1 MAAIY
6 TGLFLA
12 ALWLFPLFAAEPK
25 LGPVYQPI
33 THMVPLWFP
42 TLLIV
47 PAIAL
52 DLLRR
57 LVGERW
63 GRLTTGI
70 VAGCVY
76 LAAFVAAQW
85 PFADFL
91 LSPQARNPIFGT
103 IYFGYFDPA
112 NLTYDPYRFIAQGI
126 SIQFLSGIAIALLSS
141 IVFCCIG
148 MALGSWLKTVQ
159 R

>member
-1 MAAIY
+1 CTA
-6 TGLFLA
+6 
-12 ALWLFPLFAAEPK
+12 WLLVGCWVVRLVPAEPK
-25 LGPVYQPI
+25 VGPVYQPI

-42 TLLIV
+42 VLLIV

-52 DLLRR
+52 DLLRWMM
-57 LVGERW
+57 GERW
-63 GRLTTGI
+63 GKLKTGV

-112 NLTYDPYRFIAQGI
+112 NLPYDPYRFITRRT
-126 SIQFLSGIAIALLSS
+126 SIHFASVIASAFTS
-141 IVFCCIG
+141 CG
-148 MALGSWLKTVQ
+148 
-159 R
+159 

>member
-1 MAAIY
+1 MA
-6 TGLFLA
+6 G
-12 ALWLFPLFAAEPK
+12 
-25 LGPVYQPI
+25 
-33 THMVPLWFP
+33 
-42 TLLIV
+42 
-47 PAIAL
+47 
-52 DLLRR
+52 
-57 LVGERW
+57 RW
-63 GRLTTGI
+63 GSFRAGV

-112 NLTYDPYRFIAQGI
+112 NLTYNPYRFIAHGT
-126 SIQFLSGIAIALLSS
+126 SIQFLSGMAIALLSS

-148 MALGSWLKTVQ
+148 MALGAWLKTVQ